1 MPSFARRCLGRLPG
15 AALVAA
21 LLLVPPSGLSAQ
33 EPVAADSAAV
43 LLETARDFEARGQGE
58 VAEALYAYIVEQF
71 GGTPAGSDARA
82 ALERW
87 RAAEP
92 DRSGRVELQVWG
104 TLYGLWLGVAVP
116 TALGAEDTEAYGAGI
131 LLGAP
136 AGFLA
141 ARAITSSRSLTEG
154 QTRAITWGGTWG
166 TYQGLG
172 WGEVFDVGAEEFCSG
187 GFCYETGDRTEEQ
200 FASMIA
206 GGLVGAVVGGVLS
219 RREIH
224 PGVAQGAHYGSIM
237 GTWVGVAGATLLGEE
252 QDDRVWATTLL
263 AGNAGLVGGAWA
275 ADRFGLS
282 RDRVRLIGLGAL
294 LGGLAGVGL
303 DLMIQPDD
311 EKVAVGI
318 PFALSLGGLVTTV
331 HLTRDY
337 DAGGGSSAPGGG
349 EDGAEALLRFDG
361 GAWSA
366 GIPTPQPTLIRV
378 PDATGRERLRPG
390 LRFTLLSGRF

>member
-1 MPSFARRCLGRLPG
+1 MPSLHGRRLCQPLA

-21 LLLVPPSGLSAQ
+21 LLLIAPCGLSAQ
-33 EPVAADSAAV
+33 VPAAADSAAV

-71 GGTPAGSDARA
+71 GATPAAADARA
-82 ALERW
+82 ALVSW
-87 RAAEP
+87 RTAEP

-116 TALGAEDTEAYGAGI
+116 TAFGADDAEAYGAGI

-141 ARAITSSRSLTEG
+141 ARAVTRSRSLTEG

-172 WGEVFDVGAEEFCSG
+172 WGEVFDVGTEEFCSD
-187 GFCYETGDRTEEQ
+187 GFCYETGERTEEQ

-206 GGLVGAVVGGVLS
+206 GGLVGVVVGGILS
-219 RREIH
+219 RRDID
-224 PGVAQGAHYGSIM
+224 PGVAQAAHYGSIG
-237 GTWVGVAGATLLGEE
+237 GTWVGLAGSTLAGVEE
-252 QDDRVWATTLL
+252 DDNVWALTLL
-263 AGNAGLVGGAWA
+263 AGNAGLIGGAWA

-282 RDRVRLIGLGAL
+282 RNRVRLIGLGAL

-303 DLMIQPDD
+303 DLLIQPDD
-311 EKVAVGI
+311 DKVAVGI
-318 PFALSLGGLVTTV
+318 PFLLSLGGLGTAA

-337 DAGGGSSAPGGG
+337 DRASGAGVPGG
-349 EDGAEALLRFDG
+349 EYGAEALLRFDG
-361 GAWSA
+361 DDWSA
-366 GIPTPQPTLIRV
+366 GIPTPQPTVVRV